1 MREEIF
7 DRIRSIQ
14 ASGVAVL
21 MVEQNATEA
30 LRIASRAYVMV
41 AGRNVLEQSGA
52 EMLANPDV
60 GRLFLGRE
68 ESGGGEAGGGDAGAR
83 STPTLSSP
91 TPPDGAGA

>member
-1 MREEIF
+1 
-7 DRIRSIQ
+7 
-14 ASGVAVL
+14 L

-68 ESGGGEAGGGDAGAR
+68 ELGAGQ
-83 STPTLSSP
+83 
-91 TPPDGAGA
+91 PDGADAQEASTLP